1 VRTQERG
8 PPAAVLTIFMSA
20 FETPR
25 AAAHTKALTL
35 AAYTSFLPIGVVTVL
50 LGPMLPMLSA
60 RWSLNYS
67 QAGALFTVQYLASTA
82 AVALTGALVS
92 RRGYRF
98 AMIAGLLPTAAG
110 VSLLRVGSRLLG
122 MICIAAYGAG
132 LGLAVPPANLLV
144 AEANPH
150 RRSAALNLL
159 NFCWSAGAV
168 ACPFLVAA
176 AAKGQRVPLLLVVV
190 AGFLF
195 LVAIGIAATPSSTV
209 EPVVL
214 ADRSGKTNQRINWR
228 HPALPV
234 LAAVF
239 FIYIGTENGVG
250 GWVASYA
257 KTLGTITPAMSLMT
271 PSFFYA
277 ALMLGRWL
285 APPLLRRIDDVRL
298 VQAGL
303 LVACGGTAGL
313 VWSRNLL
320 EVGLSAGLTGLGL
333 SVVYPISISL
343 LSREFGPAGSRVGS
357 LMFTLAY
364 VGGGLLPWLV
374 GVSSNQFGT
383 LKAGLAVPWAG
394 GGAMLLLFLRGW
406 TPAPAK
412 PQA

>member
-1 VRTQERG
+1 MKPQGRAPSAT
-8 PPAAVLTIFMSA
+8 VLIILMSD
-20 FETPR
+20 FQTPR
-25 AAAHTKALTL
+25 AAAHTKALTF
-35 AAYTSFLPIGVVTVL
+35 AAYASFVPIGVVTVL
-50 LGPMLPMLSA
+50 LGPLLPALSA

-92 RRGYRF
+92 HRGYRF
-98 AMIAGLLPTAAG
+98 AIIAGLLPTAAG
-110 VSLLRVGSRLLG
+110 VALLLVGSRLLG

-168 ACPFLVAA
+168 ACPFLMAA
-176 AAKGQRVPLLLVVV
+176 AAKIQRVPLLLAVV
-190 AGFLF
+190 AGSLF

-209 EPVVL
+209 EPAAV
-214 ADRSGKTNQRINWR
+214 ANPSEKTDQRINWR

-257 KTLGTITPAMSLMT
+257 KTLGSMTEAMSLMT

-285 APPLLRRIDDVRL
+285 APLLLRRIDDVRL
-298 VQAGL
+298 MQAGL

-313 VWSRNLL
+313 LLSRDLL
-320 EVGLSAGLTGLGL
+320 AVGISAGLAGLGL
-333 SVVYPISISL
+333 SVVYPIMISL
-343 LSREFGPAGSRVGS
+343 LSREFGSAGSRVGS

-364 VGGGLLPWLV
+364 IGGGLLPWLV

-383 LKAGLAVPWAG
+383 LKAGLAVPLI
-394 GGAMLLLFLRGW
+394 GGAAMFLLLLRGW
-406 TPAPAK
+406 KPAPAK
-412 PQA
+412 QQV